1 MSKVRSKENKEKIP
15 QIITQQQS
23 KPQALT
29 SNVSTATFS
38 SMSKQAESLVSGGN
52 NVLFNPYNNNL
63 VFQWVAMNLNECLSI
78 DIINRSLLNLKSLKF
93 VDNGVINGISDG
105 FTVDDKGQV
114 VQIYDPSIALSCAFG
129 YKIQTESDETA
140 GRLNIE
146 IERRQLDFETL
157 LNKYKETDKNALH
170 AESMIHYIDFD
181 LTNHVMKNYGVWIY
195 CSRKV

>member
-1 MSKVRSKENKEKIP
+1 M
-15 QIITQQQS
+15 ITQQQS

-105 FTVDDKGQV
+105 FTV
-114 VQIYDPSIALSCAFG
+114 
-129 YKIQTESDETA
+129 
-140 GRLNIE
+140 
-146 IERRQLDFETL
+146 QLL
-157 LNKYKETDKNALH
+157 
-170 AESMIHYIDFD
+170 
-181 LTNHVMKNYGVWIY
+181 
-195 CSRKV
+195 

>member
-1 MSKVRSKENKEKIP
+1 MSASRSKETKEKIP

-63 VFQWVAMNLNECLSI
+63 VFQWVAMNLNDCLSI

-140 GRLNIE
+140 
-146 IERRQLDFETL
+146 ET
-157 LNKYKETDKNALH
+157 T
-170 AESMIHYIDFD
+170 
-181 LTNHVMKNYGVWIY
+181 
-195 CSRKV
+195 